1 MRVRKR
7 PNYDAVCFHSQQC
20 VEKYLKAILQE
31 NDIAFGKTHNLV
43 ILFELLLPLE
53 PSWERMRPQL
63 QILNGYAVEV
73 RYPGESAGPV
83 RRPEAPLWRHRRK
96 LGEEDKKLS
105 RESMRLQEFPGISD
119 PAFASGI
126 IKTLISSTTRPA
138 TITTAHEYQ

>member
-1 MRVRKR
+1 MNPLTAEWIEKAENDFATAAREMRVRKR

-53 PSWERMRPQL
+53 PFWEGMRPQL

-73 RYPGESAGPV
+73 RYPGESADKTTGKD
-83 RRPEAPLWRHRRK
+83 ALK
-96 LGEEDKKLS
+96 LCRMIRAQARSL
-105 RESMRLQEFPGISD
+105 LALPN
-119 PAFASGI
+119 P
-126 IKTLISSTTRPA
+126 
-138 TITTAHEYQ
+138 